1 MPKLKPKKTKKD
13 DDEYKKPAWLIKAK
27 RRIEN
32 LSEEELDELFEEICI
47 KLEKGGLREALGI

>member
-1 MPKLKPKKTKKD
+1 MSKKRK
-13 DDEYKKPAWLIKAK
+13 YKKPAWLIKAK

-32 LSEEELDELFEEICI
+32 LSEEELDELFEEICK